1 MDRRNDYRP
10 IREPRCGSEPLFSS
24 CSSLRSLRSLGLLAV
39 FGLLA
44 APALAAKI
52 GDITHLQGTRTN
64 KLVGMGLVVGLS
76 GSGDG
81 GKHAPSIRALAQLH
95 GRFANPITTLDELK
109 NVKNVA
115 IVTVEATLPENGAR
129 EGDRIDVFVSAEAAK
144 SLAGGRLL
152 LTPLVGP
159 NLEDPRGPLALASG
173 PLQIEDPTKPT
184 VARIAQGATLEQD
197 WVHNYVALGRELS
210 AYRGEGPGRTPDWIQ
225 PDEPYITLVLDEPHA
240 EWAIAYAIAQS
251 INEEGTIPDA
261 DGAQPAAQ
269 IALAFDP
276 RTVIVRLPAAE
287 RSNPAPFLAR
297 IENLSLFMPHTEARV
312 VLKRSTGGI
321 VISGDAEISPAV
333 VTYKG
338 LTITTTVPE
347 MAATPENP
355 KVIEKD
361 FVALDPQKKGGPKL
375 ADLVDALNQLRVTP
389 ADRINII
396 EQLYRT
402 GKLHATVI
410 VEN

>member
-1 MDRRNDYRP
+1 MRSVNRQ
-10 IREPRCGSEPLFSS
+10 ISERAANERTAQFSVLS
-24 CSSLRSLRSLGLLAV
+24 AQFSLRTVLAV
-39 FGLLA
+39 GLTLASA
-44 APALAAKI
+44 APAWAVKI

-64 KLVGMGLVVGLS
+64 KLIGMGLVVGLS
-76 GSGDG
+76 GTGDG
-81 GKHAPSIRALAQLH
+81 GKHAPSMRALAQLH
-95 GRFANPITTLDELK
+95 SRFANPITTLDELK

-115 IVTVEATLPENGAR
+115 IVTVEATLPENGVR
-129 EGDRIDVFVSAEAAK
+129 EGDRIDVYVSAEAAK

-159 NLEDPRGPLALASG
+159 NLEDPRGPIAMASG
-173 PLQIEDPTKPT
+173 PLQIEDVTKPT
-184 VARIAQGATLEQD
+184 VARIAQGGTLEQD
-197 WVHNYVALGRELS
+197 WVHNYIALGRELTVF
-210 AYRGEGPGRTPDWIQ
+210 RNELPGRPQSWIQ
-225 PDEPYITLVLDEPHA
+225 PDEPYVTLVLDQPHA

-261 DGAQPAAQ
+261 DGAQPTTQ

-276 RTVIVRLPAAE
+276 RTVIVRLPEAE
-287 RSNPAPFLAR
+287 RANPAPFLAR
-297 IENLSLFMPHTEARV
+297 IENLAVFMPYTEARV
-312 VLKRSTGGI
+312 VLRRSTGGI
-321 VISGDAEISPAV
+321 VISGDAEISPAI

-338 LTITTTVPE
+338 LTITTTVPDVTG
-347 MAATPENP
+347 TPENP

-361 FVALDPQKKGGPKL
+361 FVAVDPQKKGGPKL
-375 ADLVDALNQLRVTP
+375 ADLLDALNQLRVSP
-389 ADRINII
+389 QDRINII